1 MPLPSRVARNRFPL
15 LDDPTFAP
23 YAPLVN
29 AAAPAL
35 LKANRDAPTSVG
47 LVLET
52 PDAYDVHFG
61 PRDQVAEELDAI
73 ASRSGQEVRA
83 VLRELAAHLR
93 TKDSTEPGFD
103 CVVVKRGG
111 AALLRIRS
119 VSLAEEG
126 AYQIASVVSGFRGLE
141 ERTGEPL
148 PHRELGV
155 GFAVRSV
162 ACSVCES
169 WKAALRK
176 ERIPLVGR
184 VAPEEPPVGG
194 EICLACHRERDSLL
208 RIAAELYGLDAD
220 AVDRASEPHIV
231 IAMAQLFEDW
241 EGRHG

>member
-1 MPLPSRVARNRFPL
+1 MPRNRFPL
-15 LDDPTFAP
+15 LDDPAYAP

-29 AAAPAL
+29 AAAPTL
-35 LKANRDAPTSVG
+35 LKANRDAPTWVG

-52 PDAYDVHFG
+52 PDGYDIHFG
-61 PRDQVAEELDAI
+61 PRDQVAEELDSM
-73 ASRSGQEVRA
+73 ASRSGPEVRA
-83 VLRELAAHLR
+83 VLRELAGHVR
-93 TKDSTEPGFD
+93 TNGSTEPGFD

-111 AALLRIRS
+111 AALLRVPS

-126 AYQIASVVSGFRGLE
+126 AYQIANVVSRFRGLE
-141 ERTGEPL
+141 ERAGEPV
-148 PHRELGV
+148 PHGELGF
-155 GFAVRSV
+155 GFAVRSA

-194 EICLACHRERDSLL
+194 EICLACHQERDSLR
-208 RIAAELYGLDAD
+208 RIAAELYGLDAEG
-220 AVDRASEPHIV
+220 VDRASEPHTV

-241 EGRHG
+241 EDRHG